1 MKNSYKGFRQLSEA
15 DFKSLW
21 KTAVFVFDANVL
33 LNLYRYQSPT
43 RDDLLKVLEKLDDR
57 IWIPYHVG
65 LEFERNRLI
74 VIADQKR
81 RFSEVRKTVEKSKNN
96 LIAELEEFS
105 TKQATFINKSS
116 ETCRRV

>member
-33 LNLYRYQSPT
+33 LNLYRYQSST
-43 RDDLLKVLEKLDDR
+43 RDDLLKVLEKLGGR

-65 LEFERNRLI
+65 LEFERNRLN
-74 VIADQKR
+74 VIAEQK
-81 RFSEVRKTVEKSKNN
+81 
-96 LIAELEEFS
+96 
-105 TKQATFINKSS
+105 KSS
-116 ETCRRV
+116 QRLEVQLKSQKQI

>member
-43 RDDLLKVLEKLDDR
+43 RDDLLKVLEKLGDR

-74 VIADQKR
+74 VIADQKKKVLR
-81 RFSEVRKTVEKSKNN
+81 R
-96 LIAELEEFS
+96 
-105 TKQATFINKSS
+105 
-116 ETCRRV
+116 